1 VAALLDIPSFRR
13 ENLKAKEL
21 YPELTESLYR
31 TDIVPGSTEPASL
44 SVLFGGFFQKIGDRE
59 RIGYFL
65 HFFSQAQSQ
74 HIPSSLLFDV
84 LKLMVV

>member
-1 VAALLDIPSFRR
+1 MHRPFLRVALSGQISPAFH
-13 ENLKAKEL
+13 
-21 YPELTESLYR
+21 R
-31 TDIVPGSTEPASL
+31 TRIDL
-44 SVLFGGFFQKIGDRE
+44 VLFGAFFQKIDDRQ

-65 HFFSQAQSQ
+65 LFFPQAHSQ